1 MLEAHKVFQFA
12 RDILDSD
19 VHLFSSI
26 SPKEIA
32 YSFLN
37 PITMEGIQK
46 LIETSQSIA
55 VLPYSSTMHISLVN
69 DQNDS

>member
-1 MLEAHKVFQFA
+1 
-12 RDILDSD
+12 
-19 VHLFSSI
+19 
-26 SPKEIA
+26 
-32 YSFLN
+32 
-37 PITMEGIQK
+37 MEGIQK